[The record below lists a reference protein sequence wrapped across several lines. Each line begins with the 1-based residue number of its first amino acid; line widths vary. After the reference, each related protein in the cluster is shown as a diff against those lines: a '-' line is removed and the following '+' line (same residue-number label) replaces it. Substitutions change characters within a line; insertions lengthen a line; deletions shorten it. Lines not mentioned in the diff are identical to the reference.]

1 MNKLILTMHSLIFHN
16 LIKPKIKLQVRKY
29 VTLLITLLI
38 KQ

>member
-1 MNKLILTMHSLIFHN
+1 MKKLILTMHSLIFHN
-16 LIKPKIKLQVRKY
+16 LIKPMINLQLRKY

>member
-1 MNKLILTMHSLIFHN
+1 MKKLILTMHSVIFHN
-16 LIKPKIKLQVRKY
+16 LIKPKINLQVRKY